1 MTIDKIKDEKV
12 QCNINRETAKTSLM
26 NMNILQLKKYYLSIK
41 FKLQNKL
48 CLLILIQEE
57 LQKTNKKN
65 EEKEENKSKIY
76 YQLKI

>member
-1 MTIDKIKDEKV
+1 MFTY
-12 QCNINRETAKTSLM
+12 S
-26 NMNILQLKKYYLSIK
+26 YLGK
-41 FKLQNKL
+41 
-48 CLLILIQEE
+48 